1 MDGWMDGYISIDDRY
16 QPQNGAKAV
25 LLLKVIL
32 RFFEAVS
39 ALPGGEGAQARSK
52 APWDPSV
59 AYDPSC
65 IQLWIIQVPS
75 GNLT

>member
-1 MDGWMDGYISIDDRY
+1 MIDI
-16 QPQNGAKAV
+16 NLKIGAKAV

-52 APWDPSV
+52 ARISWDPSV
-59 AYDPSC
+59 ADDPSC

-75 GNLT
+75 GKLT

>member
-1 MDGWMDGYISIDDRY
+1 MDGYISIDDRY

-52 APWDPSV
+52 APLGISWDPWV
-59 AYDPSC
+59 AYDPRC

>member
-1 MDGWMDGYISIDDRY
+1 MDGYISIDDRY

-52 APWDPSV
+52 AP
-59 AYDPSC
+59 
-65 IQLWIIQVPS
+65 L
-75 GNLT
+75 GNGGLFLGFHGIHR